1 MFVYLALDFITY
13 VEYMDNFKTTDTFY
27 YQKKIFEKIIQLQK
41 SYELNLNAVSDVLVK
56 QVEGYKLKPA
66 QVKSFANQMV
76 MYLNIVTNDK
86 NKVSS
91 GA

>member
-1 MFVYLALDFITY
+1 
-13 VEYMDNFKTTDTFY
+13 
-27 YQKKIFEKIIQLQK
+27 
-41 SYELNLNAVSDVLVK
+41 VSDVLVK

-76 MYLNIVTNDK
+76 MYLNIVSSDK